1 MSSYMRWLND
11 FVFGLKSKKSMK
23 WKTKVQVQP
32 VIQPPPAKEVFILPI
47 PKGLLE
53 GPPVRVVRT
62 PPTIIVTAEPPD
74 DKGK

>member
-1 MSSYMRWLND
+1 M
-11 FVFGLKSKKSMK
+11 
-23 WKTKVQVQP
+23 
-32 VIQPPPAKEVFILPI
+32 IQPPPAKEVFILPI